1 MATPRESHKNEQP
14 STYFVQDR
22 RNKDELTRLIVQD
35 QMLTA
40 AMGGVLAEQIDPH
53 SFHRVLDVGCAT
65 GGWVIEAAKAYPTM
79 SLVGIDISE
88 RMIDYA
94 RECANAEQVAQRVSF
109 HVMDALST
117 LAFPPAS
124 FDLVNLRMG
133 GSFVRTWDW
142 PRLLSEF
149 QRVTRQGGVIRLTD
163 AHIAENSGSP
173 ALTSLHRVLSQAFY
187 NAGNF
192 FSPQS
197 DGPTSGLA
205 PLLTRFGLSNVQTR
219 MHVATYR
226 AGTPEGQF
234 FVADMQRLY
243 RTARPFFQK
252 WTRIPEDY
260 DALYEQALAE
270 MQRTDFEA
278 IWRFVTVWGTVS
290 TNANDW
296 ATTDN

>member
-1 MATPRESHKNEQP
+1 MTNPRESHKNEL
-14 STYFVQDR
+14 SGTYFVQDR

-35 QMLTA
+35 QMITTSV
-40 AMGGVLAEQIDPH
+40 GGVLPEQADPS
-53 SFHRVLDVGCAT
+53 SFHHVLDVGCGT
-65 GGWVIEAAKAYPTM
+65 GGWVIETAKAYPTM

-94 RECANAEQVAQRVSF
+94 RERAKSEQIAERVSF
-109 HVMDALST
+109 HVMDALSA
-117 LAFPPAS
+117 LKFSPAS

-142 PRLLSEF
+142 PKLLSEF
-149 QRVTRQGGVIRLTD
+149 QRITRHGGIIRLTD

-173 ALTSLHRVLSQAFY
+173 ALTSLHHLLCQAFY

-192 FSPQS
+192 FSPLS
-197 DGPTSGLA
+197 DGPVSGLA
-205 PLLTRFGLSNVQTR
+205 PLLVRFGLSNVQTR

-234 FVADMQRLY
+234 FVEDMQRLY
-243 RTARPFFQK
+243 RTVRPFLQK
-252 WTRIPEDY
+252 WTRIPDDY
-260 DALYEQALAE
+260 DTLYNQALIE
-270 MQRTDFEA
+270 MQQTDFEA
-278 IWRFVTVWGTVS
+278 IWRFVTVWGTVT

-296 ATTDN
+296 VETDL

>member
-1 MATPRESHKNEQP
+1 MTGPRESHQNEKS

-22 RNKDELTRLIVQD
+22 RNKDELTRLIIQD

-40 AMGGVLAEQIDPH
+40 AMGGVLAEQADP
-53 SFHRVLDVGCAT
+53 SGFHRVLDVGCGA
-65 GGWVIEAAKAYPTM
+65 GGWAIEAAKAYPTM

-94 RECANAEQVAQRVSF
+94 RERANVEQVAERVSF

-117 LAFPPAS
+117 LEFLPAS

-142 PRLLSEF
+142 PNVLSEF
-149 QRVTRQGGVIRLTD
+149 QRVTRRGGVVRLTD
-163 AHIAENSGSP
+163 AYIAENSGSP

-187 NAGNF
+187 KAGNF
-192 FSPQS
+192 FSSQS
-197 DGPTSGLA
+197 DGPISGLF
-205 PLLTRFGLSNVQTR
+205 PLLTRFGLSNVRTC

-234 FVADMQRLY
+234 FAEDMQRLY

-252 WTRIPEDY
+252 WTRLPEDY
-260 DALYEQALAE
+260 DALYEQALVE
-270 MQRTDFEA
+270 MQRKDFEA
-278 IWRFVTVWGTVS
+278 IWRFVTIWGTVT

-296 ATTDN
+296 VETDN